1 MMSATQQMGVFQ
13 QPAKP
18 AKPKKEVRSMEQ
30 TVTGTYVK
38 DNSRRI
44 TEEDV
49 IKVLD
54 RADEIDEKIE
64 NLKQNGKLRQFM
76 NRMQL
81 LMMMLRD
88 FWDGSYDRMP
98 WAITASIVFAVL
110 YFLNPVDLIPD
121 FIPVLGYLDDAA
133 VLALVW
139 KSSSRDL
146 REYATWKGLELT
158 DYFSE
163 KKNILS

>member
-1 MMSATQQMGVFQ
+1 
-13 QPAKP
+13 
-18 AKPKKEVRSMEQ
+18 MEK

-64 NLKQNGKLRQFM
+64 TLKQNGKLRQFI
-76 NRMQL
+76 NRVQL

-88 FWDGSYDRMP
+88 FWSGAYEQVP
-98 WAITASIVFAVL
+98 WAITASIVFAVI
-110 YFLNPVDLIPD
+110 YFLNPVDFVPD

-133 VLALVW
+133 VLAIVW
-139 KSSSRDL
+139 KSAGRDL
-146 REYATWKGLELT
+146 KQYANWKGLQLS
-158 DYFSE
+158 DYFS
-163 KKNILS
+163 KNADTKA